1 MSIIASMTP
10 EMELSLLMALAAFV
24 LLILLVVSFL
34 SRPRVFCQYL
44 HHMTGIDLSPKKVRQ
59 VYRKH
64 GKGGVRDLL
73 IDLLIREDLAD
84 PSRIVTPGSKPDTS
98 VFELEDS

>member
-1 MSIIASMTP
+1 MDLLSSMTP
-10 EMELSLLMALAAFV
+10 EMQLSLLMTLAAFV

-44 HHMTGIDLSPKKVRQ
+44 HHMTGIELSPSQVKR

-64 GKGGVRDLL
+64 GRGGVRDLL
-73 IDLLIREDLAD
+73 IELLIREDLAD
-84 PSRIVTPGSKPDTS
+84 PGRVVRPGSKPDTS
-98 VFELEDS
+98 VFELDGR